1 MRLYRVLL
9 HDSNAAPDEPGGVLY
24 IPAQQGGGR
33 IDNPQQYRV
42 LYVGD
47 SPAGACAEVFYRG
60 AHRLKWTADMLPL
73 RRYPDLVRSLAW
85 YDVAHDAAIVDL
97 DDPHRLI
104 EFGLR
109 PSNVITRDYSQ
120 SQNWS
125 LRIFDRG
132 EFSGIAWWSFN
143 DARWKSAG
151 LWDVTI
157 VRESGIEPL
166 TIDHPALAEAA
177 AILDIKLER

>member
-1 MRLYRVLL
+1 MILYRVLL
-9 HDSNAAPDEPGGVLY
+9 HDPNAAPDEPGGVLY
-24 IPAQQGGGR
+24 VPPQQGGGR

-47 SPAGACAEVFYRG
+47 SPAGVCAEVFYRG
-60 AHRLKWTADMLPL
+60 AHRLKWNADMLPL
-73 RRYPDLVRSLAW
+73 RRYPQLVRSLAW
-85 YDVAHDAAIVDL
+85 YELPDDAPIANL

-104 EFGLR
+104 EFELR

-120 SQNWS
+120 SQAWA
-125 LRIFDRG
+125 LRIFERRAFG
-132 EFSGIAWWSFN
+132 GIAWWSFN

-151 LWDVTI
+151 LWNIDLITD
-157 VRESGIEPL
+157 SGTERL

-177 AILDIKLER
+177 AVLDIKLER